1 MTNREPE
8 AQTGDLTAQ
17 CFYYKGNKKPEKG
30 QQVEWQMSGWLRQA
44 RVESGCCP
52 SPPLTWQPQASG
64 PLEPELNGERE
75 VPGPLGDRLETIL
88 KLLVILVLIALK
100 SLLFYIP

>member
-44 RVESGCCP
+44 RVESGC
-52 SPPLTWQPQASG
+52 
-64 PLEPELNGERE
+64 
-75 VPGPLGDRLETIL
+75 
-88 KLLVILVLIALK
+88 
-100 SLLFYIP
+100 